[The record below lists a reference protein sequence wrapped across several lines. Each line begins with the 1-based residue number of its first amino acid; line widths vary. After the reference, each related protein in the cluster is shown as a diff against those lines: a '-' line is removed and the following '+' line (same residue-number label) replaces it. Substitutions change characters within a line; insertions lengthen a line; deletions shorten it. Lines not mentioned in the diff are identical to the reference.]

1 MSHASSR
8 RGARNLAYI
17 SMGAALIA
25 LCAWI
30 AVPAAIPFTL
40 QTFAVCLVAALLGW
54 RRGFAAVALYLLLG
68 AVGLPVFSGFSGGF
82 GVLLGVTGGY
92 LVGFLLT
99 ALVVGLAAGRFGQK
113 TGALTAA
120 MALGILLCYAFGTG
134 WFVLVYTKN
143 SGPIGLGA
151 ALGLCVLPYLPADA
165 AKILLA
171 ALVCRRLS
179 PLMKKGGFS
188 A

>member
-1 MSHASSR
+1 MSHSFPRWS
-8 RGARNLAYI
+8 ARDLAYV
-17 SMGAALIA
+17 SMAAALTA

-30 AVPAAIPFTL
+30 SIPATVPFTM
-40 QTFAVCLVAALLGW
+40 QTFAVCLVAALLGL
-54 RRGFAAVALYLLLG
+54 RRGLAATALYLLLG
-68 AVGLPVFSGFSGGF
+68 AVGLPVFAGFSGGL

-113 TGALTAA
+113 TGVLLAA
-120 MALGILLCYAFGTG
+120 MALGIFLCYAFGTA
-134 WFVLVYTKN
+134 WFLWVYTKN